1 MIPLPHVPLQF
12 ILSMNAGR
20 FPDYPIE
27 YNKCSPK
34 GQINTLP
41 YGPFLV
47 QKIFIYFKNHPFWRT
62 LPRTRQKILYY
73 F

>member
-27 YNKCSPK
+27 YSKCSPK
-34 GQINTLP
+34 EQINTLP

-62 LPRTRQKILYY
+62 LPRTRKKMLYY
-73 F
+73 S